1 MQSPNSP
8 MAHVKW
14 CAEHMPDKPTFELD
28 FEFDSSSWGELDFAS
43 EWEMKEGEEKAKEE
57 IEQGVRVIEDVK
69 AQRDKDM
76 AKLEKMIIPLLIN
89 LAKNPD
95 KEYIRWPNRKDKI
108 ESQIDAILAIT
119 RTYT

>member
-1 MQSPNSP
+1 

-14 CAEHMPDKPTFELD
+14 FAERMPKRDFELD
-28 FEFDSSSWGELDFAS
+28 FDFDSDSWGELDFAS
-43 EWEMKEGEEKAKEE
+43 ETEMKAGEEEAKGEISAKESAYQSLKE
-57 IEQGVRVIEDVK
+57 S
-69 AQRDKDM
+69 RDADM
-76 AKLEKMIIPLLIN
+76 SKLEKMIIPLLIN

>member
-1 MQSPNSP
+1 
-8 MAHVKW
+8 MAQESKFV
-14 CAEHMPDKPTFELD
+14 EHMPKRDFDLD
-28 FEFDSSSWGELDFAS
+28 FEFDTNSWGELDFAS
-43 EWEMKEGEEKAKEE
+43 EVEMKEGEEKAKEE

>member
-1 MQSPNSP
+1 

-14 CAEHMPDKPTFELD
+14 FAERMPKRDFELD
-28 FEFDSSSWGELDFAS
+28 FDFDSDSWGELDFAS

-57 IEQGVRVIEDVK
+57 IGAKESAIETLK
-69 AQRDKDM
+69 ASRDEDM
-76 AKLEKMIIPLLIN
+76 QKLEKMIIPLLIN

-95 KEYIRWPNRKDKI
+95 KEYIRWPNRQAKI
-108 ESQIDAILAIT
+108 EKQIDAILAIT

>member
-1 MQSPNSP
+1 

-14 CAEHMPDKPTFELD
+14 FAERMPKRDFELD
-28 FEFDSSSWGELDFAS
+28 FDFDSDSWGELDFAS
-43 EWEMKEGEEKAKEE
+43 ETEMKAGEEEAKGEISAKESAYQSLKE
-57 IEQGVRVIEDVK
+57 S
-69 AQRDKDM
+69 RDADM
-76 AKLEKMIIPLLIN
+76 CKLEKMIIPLLIN